1 MSNCYVNDF
10 STSVRT
16 YYNDLKRCKPLTRSR
31 ERELM
36 ELAKKG
42 DESARNDILS
52 ANLRFVFLV
61 AKKYRGKGVPTE
73 DLISEGNMGLI
84 KAIEKFDPLKNVKF
98 ISYAMWWIHAYMREY
113 IKKRQTMLGIEVSDN
128 ETFKPS
134 MSMRSCDNE
143 NDDDCTVINNRHAV
157 HERDV
162 DSVEMQYKQEK
173 LIAAMLSRLSE
184 REKDVV
190 ERYYGL
196 NGKEEMNLEEIG
208 SLYGITKE
216 RARQIKFRAMTI
228 MRSEAMMSDDFPFFE
243 N

>member
-1 MSNCYVNDF
+1 M
-10 STSVRT
+10 
-16 YYNDLKRCKPLTRSR
+16 
-31 ERELM
+31 
-36 ELAKKG
+36 
-42 DESARNDILS
+42 S

-134 MSMRSCDNE
+134 MSMRSCDDE
-143 NDDDCTVINNRHAV
+143 NDDDCTVINNRHTV

>member
-134 MSMRSCDNE
+134 MSMRSCDDE
-143 NDDDCTVINNRHAV
+143 NDDR
-157 HERDV
+157 
-162 DSVEMQYKQEK
+162 
-173 LIAAMLSRLSE
+173 
-184 REKDVV
+184 
-190 ERYYGL
+190 
-196 NGKEEMNLEEIG
+196 
-208 SLYGITKE
+208 
-216 RARQIKFRAMTI
+216 
-228 MRSEAMMSDDFPFFE
+228 
-243 N
+243 

>member
-1 MSNCYVNDF
+1 M
-10 STSVRT
+10 
-16 YYNDLKRCKPLTRSR
+16 
-31 ERELM
+31 
-36 ELAKKG
+36 
-42 DESARNDILS
+42 
-52 ANLRFVFLV
+52 

-84 KAIEKFDPLKNVKF
+84 KAIDKFDPLKNVKF
-98 ISYAMWWIHAYMREY
+98 ISYAIWWIHAYIQEY

-134 MSMRSCDNE
+134 MSMKSRDDE
-143 NDDDCTVINNRHAV
+143 NDDDYTVVNNRHAV

-173 LIAAMLSRLSE
+173 LIAAMMSRLSE

-196 NGKEEMNLEEIG
+196 NGKDEMNLEEIG

-216 RARQIKFRAMTI
+216 RVRQIKFRAMTI